1 MVVGKGMIASRFA
14 DYKDNDRFVIFAS
27 GVSNS
32 QTSIKDEFE
41 REKNLLIHIINNHKD
56 SILVYFSTCSIYDPE
71 KKSTPYVVHKL
82 EMESLI
88 MEQHPMPVIFRVSN
102 PIGLT
107 KNRHTVFNYFVDHIQ
122 NDIPFFV
129 WENAER
135 NIIDIDDMFVICD
148 AILKKPY
155 EKRNPIN
162 IANPVNYP
170 IMNIV
175 TTIEYHFS
183 KKGIY
188 TLIKGESSPSINTED
203 ILPIIKEKRIE
214 FNENY
219 LNKIIKKYFSGE

>member
-14 DYKDNDRFVIFAS
+14 DYNDNDRFVIFAS

-32 QTSIKDEFE
+32 QISNKDEFE
-41 REKNLLIHIINNHKD
+41 LEKKLLSHTAEHHKD
-56 SILVYFSTCSIYDPE
+56 KIFVYFSTCSIYDPE

-82 EMESLI
+82 EMERLI

-122 NDIPFFV
+122 QDIPFFI
-129 WENAER
+129 WKNAER

-148 AILKKPY
+148 AFLKKPY
-155 EKRNPIN
+155 EKRNPVN
-162 IANPVNYP
+162 IANPINYP
-170 IMNIV
+170 IMSIV
-175 TTIEYHFS
+175 ETIEHHFS

-188 TLIKGESSPSINTED
+188 TLIQGESSPIINTED
-203 ILPIIKEKRIE
+203 IMPIIKDKGIE
-214 FNENY
+214 FNKDY
-219 LNKIIKKYFSGE
+219 QNKIIKKYFTGE